1 MRFLSLVKGVVP
13 QATSVG
19 QGRHRQG
26 LSRGRTLV
34 AASLIG
40 VALTAPAW
48 SQLPQSRLSSAF
60 PTGGQRGTSFDIS
73 VAGTDLDEATELWF
87 SHPGIKG
94 VAKTQMVD
102 GKPQPIPNTFTVTVN
117 PDVPLGGH
125 DLRVR
130 GLFGLSNPR
139 TFSVFDRKTVLEVEP
154 NNQPTKPQ
162 EVELNTVILGKSD
175 GAADVDVYKIPA
187 KAGQRFLI
195 EIATGR
201 LDSRMEAA
209 AELYQGTRRLLR
221 RTPVG
226 DGDVV
231 IDVTPAADGEYLLRV
246 SDRVFAGG
254 AEYPYELTVH
264 TGPRVEFTIPA
275 SGLPGTAGEVTLY
288 GRNLP
293 GGQPSPFKGADGVV
307 LQMLK
312 APLAVPGDP
321 AAFDPAKVVRADQSN
336 VDAFR
341 YSFSGPTGSATPI
354 NAFVASAPPLAEV
367 EPNDTPA
374 QAQKITIPVEI
385 TGQFQAR
392 RDSDIYQFEAKAG
405 DVLWIEAYGR
415 RNGNPSDPTFVL
427 ESIKVDD
434 KGQETA
440 TRVTVADDNA
450 TNIGGTV
457 FNTVSDDPSFRFA
470 VPADGV
476 YRLTVR
482 DRAFENRGDPNL
494 VYRLAVRRETPDFR
508 LVAMPV
514 VPNPDPNT
522 QPTQWDLALRKGD
535 AIHLMVMAH
544 RRDGFTGDILVTAEG
559 LPPGVT
565 SSGASIGSTVNSAML
580 VLKSAEDAPLSAGPI
595 KIVGKARVPA
605 AAQVK
610 ALADAEAARLAAVN
624 ALPALVKAATDAE
637 TALKTATE
645 AAAKAKE
652 ALDKDANNEA
662 LKKAKEAADA
672 AATKAAEAAKTA
684 NDNKAAGDKK
694 IVDANAAVAAAR
706 QQRDG
711 SGAEVAREARGG
723 TIVWNGNPG
732 AQQAAEARV
741 TRGLTLAVV
750 RETSP
755 YQLQTDALKFS
766 VNAGSQILIPITVVK
781 RAGFD
786 NNVAL
791 NFVGPIPNVQVEN
804 KPINKGE
811 AAGLYR
817 VYLPNNTPLGTY
829 TLFMQSTAQ
838 VPYSRNPEAAAAA
851 AKEKEAADK
860 LAVEKAEAA
869 KKGAEAKAVA
879 DKKATDTAA
888 EAKKAADAKVVADK
902 LVVDTAAAAKAAADA
917 KVVTDKAA
925 VDAEAAHKAAL
936 DAQAKATEALNKD
949 ANNDGLKKAKADAD
963 AAVVKAAEALKKAQE
978 AKVAGDKKATETA
991 EVAKKAADAKV
1002 VSDKLVTDTDAA
1014 AKKGAEEKVAADKV
1028 AAETDAASKAAVAA
1042 KAAADKKATDTANVA
1057 KPATPNVFS
1066 PAAAIV
1072 VTVRQAPG
1080 TLAVA
1085 AANGAVKRGAM
1096 VEVKCT
1102 ITRANGFSGP
1112 VALSLPL
1119 PPNAKGLTAAPVTIP
1134 ADKTE
1139 GTLVIQAA
1147 GDATAGAIANLVVR
1161 ASMDFDGASAIDQP
1175 LALTVQE

>member
-1 MRFLSLVKGVVP
+1 MRFLSLVKGVVHR
-13 QATSVG
+13 ATCVG
-19 QGRHRQG
+19 PRLRNRLTPG
-26 LSRGRTLV
+26 LP
-34 AASLIG
+34 
-40 VALTAPAW
+40 LTAAGLLGIALANPAW
-48 SQLPQSRLSSAF
+48 GQLPQSRLSTAA
-60 PTGGQRGTSFDIS
+60 PTGGQRGTSFDVS

-102 GKPQPIPNTFTVTVN
+102 GKPQPVPNVFTVTVN
-117 PDVPLGGH
+117 PDVPVGGH
-125 DLRVR
+125 ELRVR

-139 TFSVFDRKTVLEVEP
+139 TFSVFDRKAVAEVEP
-154 NNQPTKPQ
+154 NNQAAKPQ
-162 EVELNTVILGKSD
+162 ELEFNSVILAKSD
-175 GAADVDVYKIPA
+175 GAADVDWYKINA
-187 KAGQRFLI
+187 KAGQRFLV
-195 EIATGR
+195 EIAAGR
-201 LDSRMEAA
+201 LDSRMEPV
-209 AELYQGTRRLLR
+209 AELYQSNRRLLR

-226 DGDVV
+226 NGDVV
-231 IDVTPAADGEYLLRV
+231 VDVTPPADGEYLLRV

-254 AEYPYELTVH
+254 AEYPYELVLH
-264 TGPRVEFTIPA
+264 TGPRVEFLVPA
-275 SGLPGTAGEVTLY
+275 SGLPGTTGEVTLF

-307 LQMLK
+307 LQSLK

-321 AAFDPAKVVRADQSN
+321 AVFDPASVVRADQSN

-341 YSFSGPTGSATPI
+341 YIYTGPTGTATPI

-367 EPNDTPA
+367 EPNDAPA
-374 QAQKITIPVEI
+374 QAQKIAIPAEI
-385 TGQFQAR
+385 TGQFQTR
-392 RDSDIYQFEAKAG
+392 RDSDIFQFEAKAG
-405 DVLWIEAYGR
+405 EVLWIEAYGR

-427 ESIKVDD
+427 EAIKVDD
-434 KGQETA
+434 KGVETA
-440 TRVTVADDNA
+440 TRVTVADDNP
-450 TNIGGTV
+450 TNIGGV
-457 FNTVSDDPSFRFA
+457 IFNTTSDDPAFRFA

-482 DRAFENRGDPNL
+482 DRAFENRGDPSL

-535 AIHLMVMAH
+535 AIHVLVMAH

-559 LPPGVT
+559 LPAGVT
-565 SSGASIGSTVNSAML
+565 STGASIGATVNSAML
-580 VLKSAEDAPLSAGPI
+580 VLKSTEDAALWAGAI
-595 KIVGKARVPA
+595 KLVGRARVPA

-610 ALADAEAARLAAVN
+610 ALTDAEAARVAAVA
-624 ALPALVKAATDAE
+624 ALPALIKAATDAE

-652 ALDKDANNEA
+652 ALDKDANNEG
-662 LKKAKEAADA
+662 LKKAKADADA
-672 AATKAAEAAKTA
+672 AAAKAAEAAKTA
-684 NDNKAAGDKK
+684 NDNKAAGEKK
-694 IVDANAAVAAAR
+694 IVDSNAAVAAAR
-706 QQRDG
+706 QQRDQ

-723 TIVWNGNPG
+723 TIVYNGNPG
-732 AQQAAEARV
+732 AQQAAESRLARS
-741 TRGLTLAVV
+741 LTMAVV
-750 RETSP
+750 REISP
-755 YQLQTDALKFS
+755 YQLQTDAVKFS
-766 VNAGSQILIPITVVK
+766 VNAGSQILIPISVVK

-791 NFVGPIPNVQVEN
+791 NFVGPIPNTQVEN

-817 VYLPNNTPLGTY
+817 VYLQNNAPLGTY
-829 TLFMQSTAQ
+829 TLFLQSTAQ

-851 AKEKEAADK
+851 AQEKEAADK
-860 LAVEKAEAA
+860 LAVEKAEVA
-869 KKGAEAKAVA
+869 KKGAEAKVVA

-917 KVVTDKAA
+917 KVVSDKGA

-963 AAVVKAAEALKKAQE
+963 AAVVKAAEGLKKAQE
-978 AKVAGDKKATETA
+978 AKAANDKKATETA

-1002 VSDKLVTDTDAA
+1002 VSDKAAVDTDAA
-1014 AKKGAEEKVAADKV
+1014 AKKAAEEKVAADKV
-1028 AAETDAASKAAVAA
+1028 AAETDAASKAAAAA

-1057 KPATPNVFS
+1057 KPATPNVFA

-1085 AANGAVKRGAM
+1085 AANGAVKRGAT
-1096 VEVKCT
+1096 VEVKGT
-1102 ITRANGFSGP
+1102 ITRANGFTGP
-1112 VALSLPL
+1112 VTLSLPL
-1119 PPNAKGLTAAPVTIP
+1119 PPNVKGLTAAPVTIP

-1147 GDATAGAIANLVVR
+1147 GDATAGALANLVVR
-1161 ASMDFDGASAIDQP
+1161 ASMEFDGASAIDQP